1 MSGGYDYLSN
11 LQEITWNGITAPC
24 LETSFD
30 GGHDQAERKYPYVDG
45 AGHDNTGR
53 NPYVVRATLVFNNSV
68 APDLLPARLERWL
81 QALENGGIG
90 YLEHPM
96 LGNFAA
102 RVQTWNARVDP
113 SQDRGGIRLDVQWTE
128 SLVDPTAVNVRTQ
141 GNQLSYKGFGY
152 SLDQALEDIQ
162 YEVPT
167 SLGSSSF
174 EGALNKMEQL
184 PRESLEF
191 QREADR
197 IASISDTITVDL
209 AVRDVLRELPVQWL
223 SEGLTMALR
232 AQAAT
237 ASTQRLRNTQQRT
250 LPYDISLDSF
260 AREMG
265 NSFEDVLGLNVSLV
279 TSPIIKAG
287 TTLVYYGS
295 GNA

>member
-1 MSGGYDYLSN
+1 MSGVYDYVSG
-11 LQEITWNGITAPC
+11 LQEVTWNGISAPC
-24 LETSFD
+24 LDTSFD

-53 NPYVVRATLVFNNSV
+53 NPYQVKATLLFNNTI
-68 APDLLPARLERWL
+68 APDLLPARLERWI

-90 YLEHPM
+90 YLQHPV

-102 RVQTWNARVDP
+102 RVMTWSARVDP
-113 SQDRGGIRLDVQWTE
+113 TQDRGGFRLDVQWTE

-141 GNQLSYKGFGY
+141 GNQLSYKGLGY
-152 SLDQALEDIQ
+152 SLDQALEDIEYQ
-162 YEVPT
+162 VPT

-174 EGALNKMEQL
+174 EGALNKMETL

-191 QREADR
+191 QREAER
-197 IASISDTITVDL
+197 IATISDTITMDL

-250 LPYDISLDSF
+250 LPYDVSLDSF
-260 AREMG
+260 ASQVG
-265 NSFEDVLGLNVSLV
+265 NAFEDVLGLNVSLV

-287 TTLVYYGS
+287 TTLTYYQTT
-295 GNA
+295 